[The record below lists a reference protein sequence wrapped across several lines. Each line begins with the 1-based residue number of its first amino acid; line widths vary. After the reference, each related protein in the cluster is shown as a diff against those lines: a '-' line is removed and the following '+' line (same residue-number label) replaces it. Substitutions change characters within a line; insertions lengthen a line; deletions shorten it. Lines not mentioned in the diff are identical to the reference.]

1 MAMVSRRQF
10 LAGTTA
16 AAASLAVRAPYVHA
30 QKRGGTMR
38 FIAHADLK
46 VLDPIWTTAYIT
58 RNHSYL
64 IYDTLFG
71 TDEKDEIKP
80 QMVDKWSVS
89 KDAMKWSFTLRDGL
103 KWHDGKPVVSE
114 DCTESI
120 KRWTKRDPF
129 GKLLAAHTAKL
140 APVDRKT
147 FALELSAP
155 FGPVLEALGKPSSN
169 VPFIMPAPVAATP
182 DTEQIKEFIG
192 SGPFRFVKD
201 EWQPGNQVVYVRNP
215 DYVPRKEP
223 SSGSTGGKV
232 VHLDKV
238 LWRYIPDATT
248 ASAALE
254 RGEVDWW
261 ENPPVDFVPRVEQNP
276 ALTVFVFDPRGQQG
290 WLRPNHLHPPFNNKK
305 ARQALVHMM
314 DQAKY
319 LQAAVGVAKYYQ
331 TCPAVFLCG
340 GPYDS
345 KVGAEAL
352 AKQDL
357 AKARQL
363 VKESGYDGRP
373 VVVLQVTDIQALSAV
388 ALVTREL
395 LQQVGFNVDI
405 QAVDWS
411 TNLARRAKKEPPAQ
425 GGWNVIHTWWTGADV
440 ANPAVHAG
448 VSGAGASAWFG
459 WPENG
464 QIEKL
469 RLDWV
474 RATDKAK
481 QKQLAD
487 EIQRLVLDEVL
498 YVPWGQWT
506 LPFAFSKKVQGVLR
520 FPAPLFW
527 NVTIA

>member
-1 MAMVSRRQF
+1 MSRLTRRTF
-10 LAGTTA
+10 LAGATAGA
-16 AAASLAVRAPYVHA
+16 AALTIRAPYVHA

-58 RNHSYL
+58 RNHGYL

-71 TDEKDEIKP
+71 TDEKDQAKP

-89 KDAMKWSFTLRDGL
+89 QDGKKWTFTLRDGL
-103 KWHDGKPVVSE
+103 KWHDGKPVTSE

-140 APVDRKT
+140 APVDRKS
-147 FALELSAP
+147 FALDLSER

-169 VPFIMPAPVAATP
+169 VPFIMPAHVAATP

-201 EWQPGNQVVYVRNP
+201 EWQPGNQVVYVKNA
-215 DYVPRKEP
+215 DYVPRKEAP
-223 SSGSTGGKV
+223 SGSTGGKV

-238 LWRYIPDATT
+238 IWRYIPDATT

-254 RGEVDWW
+254 RNEVDWW
-261 ENPPVDFVPRVEQNP
+261 ENPPVDFIPRVEQNP
-276 ALTVFVFDPRGQQG
+276 ALTAFVFDPRGQQG

-314 DQAKY
+314 DQTKY
-319 LQAAVGVAKYYQ
+319 LQAAVGVPKFFQ
-331 TCPAVFLCG
+331 SCSAVFLCG
-340 GPYDS
+340 GPYES
-345 KVGAEAL
+345 KVGAEGL

-357 AKARQL
+357 ARARQL

-425 GGWNVIHTWWTGADV
+425 GGWNIIHTWWTGADV

-448 VSGAGASAWFG
+448 VSGAGGSAWFG

-474 RATDKAK
+474 RATDTGK
-481 QKQLAD
+481 QKQIAE

-506 LPFAFSKKVQGVLR
+506 LPFAFNKKVQGVLR

-527 NVTIA
+527 NVTIG

>member
-1 MAMVSRRQF
+1 MSTLTRRQF
-10 LAGTTA
+10 LAGT
-16 AAASLAVRAPYVHA
+16 AAASAALAAGAPYVHA

-71 TDEKDEIKP
+71 TDENDQVKP
-80 QMVDKWSVS
+80 QMVERHSVS
-89 KDAMKWSFTLRDGL
+89 GDAKKWTFTLRDGL
-103 KWHDGKPVVSE
+103 KWHDGKPVTAE

-129 GKLLAAHTAKL
+129 GKLLAAHTAKI

-147 FALELSAP
+147 FTLELSER

-169 VPFIMPAPVAATP
+169 VPFVMPAHVAATP
-182 DTEQIKEFIG
+182 DSEQIKEFIG

-201 EWQPGNQVVYVRNP
+201 EWQPGNQVVYVKNP
-215 DYVPRKEP
+215 DYAPRSEP
-223 SSGSTGGKV
+223 PSGSTGGKI

-238 LWRYIPDATT
+238 VWRYIPDATT

-276 ALTVFVFDPRGQQG
+276 ALTTFVFDPRGQQG

-305 ARQALVHMM
+305 ARQALVHMV
-314 DQAKY
+314 DQTKY
-319 LQAAVGVAKYYQ
+319 LQAAVGVPKFFR
-331 TCPAVFLCG
+331 TCAAVFLCG

-345 KVGAEAL
+345 AVGTEGL
-352 AKQDL
+352 QKQDL
-357 AKARQL
+357 ARARQL

-395 LQQVGFNVDI
+395 LQQAGFNVDI

-448 VSGAGASAWFG
+448 VSGAGGSAWFG

-474 RATDKAK
+474 RATDKAR

-506 LPFAFSKKVQGVLR
+506 LPFAFSRKVQGVLR